1 MTKYGIVGNTHPNK
15 ELFTRCIESYLI
27 TACGKL
33 DVNQRLKLTSIN
45 RTGIVNILL
54 RDQSIHIWIYDN
66 SIWHATWFFL
76 QMRYQCLSSYSLQQL
91 EGRATIWLYMELF
104 AQLQGGGFDSRQI
117 QTLGSWILI
126 SPPRN
131 LLAQL
136 RYQCTAHCYRENIRI
151 IYELYFPSWNS
162 VFQLTPYKW
171 NNTCKVQNCSLVT

>member
-1 MTKYGIVGNTHPNK
+1 MQSVVFDNSLR
-15 ELFTRCIESYLI
+15 EVECESK
-27 TACGKL
+27 TEA
-33 DVNQRLKLTSIN
+33 DVNEWNWNCQFSSERPDE
-45 RTGIVNILL
+45 NIICMYFTTIL
-54 RDQSIHIWIYDN
+54 SH
-66 SIWHATWFFL
+66 HATWFFL
-76 QMRYQCLSSYSLQQL
+76 QVHYQCLSSYSPQQL
-91 EGRATIWLYMELF
+91 EGGATICLNMELF
-104 AQLQGGGFDSRQI
+104 AQLQGGGFDSWQI
-117 QTLGSWILI
+117 QTLESWISM

>member
-1 MTKYGIVGNTHPNK
+1 M
-15 ELFTRCIESYLI
+15 ELFTRCRASYLI

-33 DVNQRLKLTSIN
+33 DVSQRLKLTSMK
-45 RTGIVNILL
+45 RTGIINILL
-54 RDQSIHIWIYDN
+54 RDQSKTSFACILRRFYLILQPD
-66 SIWHATWFFL
+66 FFL
-76 QMRYQCLSSYSLQQL
+76 QVHYQCLSSYSLQQL
-91 EGRATIWLYMELF
+91 ETGATICLNMELF

-117 QTLGSWILI
+117 QTLESCI
-126 SPPRN
+126 SMSAPRN